1 MKDARAQARPVLEDA
16 GAGAGEATPRD
27 FAALLSLH
35 WAQAYR
41 FAFRLAGR
49 ADEAEELVQQAAEE
63 AFLAFGR
70 FRPGTRF
77 DRWFMRILYTTFLD
91 RTRRERRKV
100 FSLDDL
106 PEGALPAGTQ
116 GDPEAALLQ
125 ALDGPVRRALTA
137 LPAEYRAAVV
147 LVDLEGLSYAD
158 AAAVLHCPVG
168 TLRSRLH
175 RGRLAL
181 REWLRPYVDALRLG
195 EA

>member
-1 MKDARAQARPVLEDA
+1 MREDA
-16 GAGAGEATPRD
+16 GAAEEGTSPD

-35 WAQAYR
+35 WPQAYR
-41 FAFRLAGR
+41 FAFRLAGS
-49 ADEAEELVQQAAEE
+49 ADEAEELMQQAAAE
-63 AFLAFGR
+63 AFLAFSR

-91 RTRRERRKV
+91 RARQRERRRI

-106 PEGALPAGTQ
+106 PESALPADTQ
-116 GDPEAALLQ
+116 GDPEAALQQ
-125 ALDGPVRRALTA
+125 ALDGPVRRALAA

-147 LVDLEGLSYAD
+147 LVDLEGLPYD
-158 AAAVLHCPVG
+158 EAAAVLRCPVG

-181 REWLRPYVDALRLG
+181 REWLRPYVDALRRG
-195 EA
+195 AT